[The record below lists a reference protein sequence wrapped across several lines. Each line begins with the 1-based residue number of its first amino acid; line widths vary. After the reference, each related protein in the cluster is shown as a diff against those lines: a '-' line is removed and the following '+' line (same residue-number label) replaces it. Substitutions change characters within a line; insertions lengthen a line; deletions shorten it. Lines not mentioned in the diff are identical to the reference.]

1 MRLER
6 ARRWRR
12 RTDEEFLKFKGKG
25 KGLKGKGA
33 EPHATVG
40 QEEEEEVNLP
50 SIPEEDE
57 EI

>member
-1 MRLER
+1 MER

-50 SIPEEDE
+50 SIPEEE
-57 EI
+57 EET